1 MTQISR
7 AALQTLINSTIYTNL
22 TNDITGDDVN
32 DVCTD
37 INDSSVNW
45 VTDVENTLTNTSTKV
60 PTSAAI
66 AALIGTSAAI
76 KVPQNYSVTLSAADL
91 AAGTIKQILPAV
103 SGYFWSVVDCQAQV
117 NWNTT
122 GFDTTAKIEVSNE
135 TAANE
140 LYTFDNLD
148 QLLAGSIILRGGYSG
163 AGDVSSGEQF
173 IANTRLVA
181 QCANPPTAGDGTVK
195 IYVTAQLVAA

>member
-7 AALQTLINSTIYTNL
+7 AALQTLINSTIYTNV
-22 TNDITGDDVN
+22 TNDISGDDVN

-66 AALIGTSAAI
+66 ATIIGTSAAL

-91 AAGTIKQILPAV
+91 AAGTIKEILPAV
-103 SGYFWSVVDCQAQV
+103 SGYFWSVLDCQAKV

-122 GFDTTAKIEVSNE
+122 GFDTSAKIEVSIE
-135 TAANE
+135 GAA
-140 LYTFDNLD
+140 YGIYAFDNLD
-148 QLLAGSIILRGGYSG
+148 QLLTGSIILQG
-163 AGDVSSGEQF
+163 ANLVTGDVAAGAQF

-181 QCANPPTAGDGTVK
+181 QCMNPPTAGDGTAK